1 MQLLETALPEA
12 KVLMPVHLLDCRAST
27 GRRVVVIRSLPKVE
41 NLYCRQKGQYQR
53 LCQAPADS
61 QTNRLSNKCSGR
73 KGDGSV
79 RQ

>member
-41 NLYCRQKGQYQR
+41 NHYCRQKGQYQ
-53 LCQAPADS
+53 
-61 QTNRLSNKCSGR
+61 
-73 KGDGSV
+73 
-79 RQ
+79 